1 MLSQPVVV
9 WWEALY
15 QSPVIETGV
24 SYASYTLVGLSVGSL
39 VPNVLDFKV
48 VLLLVLVLELLM
60 PSTGR
65 FSTGT
70 NLVSVYVK
78 ENERKQELPG
88 L

>member
-1 MLSQPVVV
+1 MVGIVL
-9 WWEALY
+9 EALY
-15 QSPVIETGV
+15 QSPVKETGV
-24 SYASYTLVGLSVGSL
+24 SYASSTLVNLSGGTL
-39 VPNVLDFKV
+39 APNVLDFRA

-60 PSTGR
+60 PSIGS
-65 FSTGT
+65 FSAGT